1 MMKLETIGATVGVAA
16 VLAAVPLTMLATEDG
31 TGAVIPVAAADPTTL
46 RPGDPG
52 YDIAKQWEKN
62 LPSYT
67 PPATATHTVTV
78 TPTTTTKPAPSKSTG
93 GGSGIPWWCW
103 VLGTI
108 IGIGLLLWWGTTLDD
123 GSSARTARDDDDDD
137 DDEPDDDGQYPT
149 PRNSAEEAVLDRWEE
164 REEARERAGGLPRRY
179 PTTHELREMTR
190 LGLDDYDQLPG
201 STSAL
206 SYPAIPTPVSEPV
219 PYPEPEGVPAQPAA
233 PAPSGSLMDRL
244 GGK

>member
-1 MMKLETIGATVGVAA
+1 MMTIKRFGAAVGVTA
-16 VLAAVPLTMLATEDG
+16 VLAAIPLATLGTESST
-31 TGAVIPVAAADPTTL
+31 TGAVPVAAAAPTTL
-46 RPGDPG
+46 YPGDPG
-52 YDIAKQWEKN
+52 YDDARQWERD

-67 PPATATHTVTV
+67 APATATHTVTV
-78 TPTTTTKPAPSKSTG
+78 TPTTTTKPSPATKNEG
-93 GGSGIPWWCW
+93 GGGFPWWGW
-103 VLGTI
+103 VLGTLGV
-108 IGIGLLLWWGTTLDD
+108 IGGLLWWATTLDD
-123 GSSARTARDDDDDD
+123 SSAPRAARDD

-190 LGLDDYDQLPG
+190 LGVADYDQLPG
-201 STSAL
+201 STSVL

-219 PYPEPEGVPAQPAA
+219 PYPEPPSVPAA